1 MMCRTGNRKATVL
14 AALLIVLGVA
24 LAIPQPARA
33 ETFKVLH
40 AFQGGTSDGKSPS
53 GKLVLDASGNLYGL
67 TQNGG
72 AQDLGYG
79 TVYKV
84 DATTGS
90 EQVLYIF
97 TGGADGGYASGGLV
111 EDAGG
116 NLYGT
121 TTAGG
126 NSSCG
131 GNGCGVVFKLD
142 TSGKETALYQFLGEN
157 DGGSPN
163 GDLVRDRF
171 GNLYGTA
178 YWGPYGVGGVVF
190 KVDSTGHETVLH
202 LFTGIPDGELP
213 LGGLIRDSKGNF
225 LGTTSAGGGGAC
237 YGGCGTV
244 FELNKSGKETV
255 LYHFLGSPD
264 GNAPF
269 AGLLAAAPGKFYGT
283 TYAGGDPTC
292 NFFYAGCGTVFE
304 VETSG
309 RERIVYHFHPKKQ
322 QALPEGGLIADT
334 TGNLYGTTSDDY
346 GTVFK
351 LDTKGH
357 ETILYRFTGGDDGCF
372 PVGDL
377 TMDSAG
383 NLYGVASEC
392 GSADF
397 GTVYKIEP

>member
-1 MMCRTGNRKATVL
+1 MMRLTGNRKPAVFAAILIAVTVL
-14 AALLIVLGVA
+14 AAS
-24 LAIPQPARA
+24 QSARA

-53 GKLVLDASGNLYGL
+53 GKLILDASGNLYGL
-67 TQNGG
+67 TENGG

-84 DATTGS
+84 DATSGN

-111 EDAGG
+111 EDAAG

-121 TTAGG
+121 TAAGG
-126 NSSCG
+126 NASCG

-142 TSGKETALYQFLGEN
+142 TAGKEKVLYQFSGGN

-163 GDLVRDRF
+163 GDLVRDSS

-178 YWGPYGVGGVVF
+178 YWGPYGGGGVAF
-190 KVDSTGHETVLH
+190 KLNSKGHETVLH

-213 LGGLIRDSKGNF
+213 VGGLIRDAKGKVY
-225 LGTTSAGGGGAC
+225 GTTSAGGGGAC
-237 YGGCGTV
+237 WGGCGTV
-244 FELNKSGKETV
+244 FEISKGGKETI

-264 GNAPF
+264 GNLPF
-269 AGLLAAAPGKFYGT
+269 AGLLAAGSGKFYGT
-283 TYAGGDPTC
+283 TYAGGNPTC
-292 NFFYAGCGTVFE
+292 TFYGAGCGTVFE
-304 VETSG
+304 VDTSG
-309 RERIVYHFHPKKQ
+309 REKTLYRFRPKKQ
-322 QALPEGGLIADT
+322 QALPGGGLIADAA
-334 TGNLYGTTSDDY
+334 GNLYGTTSDDY

-351 LDTKGH
+351 LDTKGN
-357 ETILYRFTGGDDGCF
+357 ETILHRFTGGDDGCF

-383 NLYGVASEC
+383 NLYGVAGEC
-392 GSADF
+392 GTADF